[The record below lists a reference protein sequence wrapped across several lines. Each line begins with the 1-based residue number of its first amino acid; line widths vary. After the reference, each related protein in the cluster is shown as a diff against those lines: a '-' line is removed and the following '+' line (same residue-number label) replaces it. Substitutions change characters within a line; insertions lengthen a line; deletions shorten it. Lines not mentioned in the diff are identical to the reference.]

1 MGTCFY
7 YRRFIPSF
15 SDIARPLNK
24 LTEKTTKLLWTD
36 ESESSFNS
44 LKDKLTQAPI
54 LVYPCIHKRFIFDTD
69 TSGFGIGAVLSQSYD
84 GLERPVTY
92 FSRSLNKHERNYC
105 VTRRELLTVVE
116 SIKHFPS
123 LSVWNTVQGSYRSW
137 CFKLGKKIMKSRG
150 G

>member
-116 SIKHFPS
+116 SIKHFHHY
-123 LSVWNTVQGSYRSW
+123 LYGTQ
-137 CFKLGKKIMKSRG
+137 FKVRTDHGALNWVRKL
-150 G
+150 